1 MRLLPAFVLVLLA
14 SGARGQTPSDT
25 LALPSVRVEA
35 ARSEGG
41 IARAPFSVAV
51 VERGIVERSA
61 NAGAGLE
68 DALRTLPGLYV
79 ADRENAALGE
89 RLIVRG
95 QGYRSAF
102 GVRGVQVVL
111 DGIPLTLADGQ
122 AVLGVVDPALVRRA
136 EIVRGPA
143 SALWGNGSGGVLFLD
158 TVPQEASGAE
168 AQVTGGS
175 FGLVRASG
183 EGTARL
189 GAGRA
194 GLAVSRTER
203 TGYRDYSAQEVYRAR
218 GFVDMPIARGTDLR
232 VLAALEDSPLL
243 QHPGALT
250 LEQLGEN
257 RRQAEA
263 RYPGTNSGKRSTQ
276 GQLSARVRA
285 TTPEAT
291 YSATAYGVAR
301 DLRNPLPFAYIGV
314 DRLAGGVRLSAE
326 RDLGPLALAVGA
338 DGAVQRDDRFNAPN
352 ENGEPGAVRDLDQL
366 ETVASGGLFAR
377 AGLPVA
383 GPLRAEV
390 ALRADRVRFQ
400 ADDRLLDDGDQSG
413 SRTLGAF
420 SPQIGLAY
428 RTPSVLAFASFAT
441 GFQTPTT
448 TELVNRPE
456 GGGGFNPAVGPQ
468 RSSGVEV
475 GARGLILGRALV
487 DVALYSMVVRDGLAP
502 FEGDDGRTF
511 YANRERTTH
520 RGLEAFAEWSPLA
533 GVGAT
538 VTYAWTRL
546 RFASG
551 SASGDGT
558 DELDG
563 NALPGVPEHRAA
575 ARLRF
580 SRGGFFL
587 APEAS
592 VRSRLWAD
600 DANTAEASGAV
611 TFDLALGHSGIRAGG
626 ATLLPFVRIQNVL
639 DAQAVGSVAIN
650 ARGGRFYEPAPG
662 RGVSAGLSVRL

>member
-1 MRLLPAFVLVLLA
+1 MRRLLTLTLLLAA
-14 SGARGQTPSDT
+14 SGARGQAPAPDT

-35 ARSEGG
+35 TRSEGG

-51 VERGIVERSA
+51 IERGITERSA

-68 DALRTLPGLYV
+68 TALRSLPGLFV

-122 AVLGVVDPALVRRA
+122 AVLGVVDPETVRRA

-158 TVPQEASGAE
+158 TVPPEDTAT
-168 AQVTGGS
+168 AQLTGGAY
-175 FGLVRASG
+175 GLIRASG
-183 EGTARL
+183 EGATRL
-189 GAGRA
+189 GAGRV

-218 GFVDMPIARGTDLR
+218 GFADLPLSLRADLR
-232 VLAALEDSPLL
+232 ILAALEESPLL

-250 LEQLGEN
+250 LEDLETD
-257 RRQAEA
+257 RRQAET
-263 RYPGTNSGKRSTQ
+263 RYVDSNSGKRSTQ
-276 GQLSARVRA
+276 GQLSARLRA
-285 TTPEAT
+285 VTPEAT
-291 YSATAYGVAR
+291 YSATAYGIAR

-314 DRLAGGVRLSAE
+314 DRLAGGLRLSAE
-326 RDLGPLALAVGA
+326 RDLGPLAVALGA
-338 DGAVQRDDRFNAPN
+338 DGAVQRDSRFNAPN

-377 AGLPVA
+377 AGLPLA
-383 GPLRAEV
+383 GPLRAEA
-390 ALRADRVRFQ
+390 ALRADRVRFS
-400 ADDRLLDDGDQSG
+400 ADDRLLSDGDQSG

-420 SPQIGLAY
+420 SPQVGLSY
-428 RTPSVLAFASFAT
+428 RSRGVLAFASFAT

-456 GGGGFNPAVGPQ
+456 GGGGFNAEVGPQ
-468 RSSGVEV
+468 RSSGVEL
-475 GARGLILGRALV
+475 GARGVILGRALV
-487 DVALYSMVVRDGLAP
+487 DVAVYSLVVRDGLAP
-502 FEGDDGRTF
+502 FEGEDGRTF

-533 GVGAT
+533 DVRAT
-538 VTYAWTRL
+538 ATYAYSRL
-546 RFASG
+546 RFAS
-551 SASGDGT
+551 AHGT

-563 NALPGVPEHRAA
+563 NTLPGVPEHRLS
-575 ARLRF
+575 ARIRF

-600 DANTAEASGAV
+600 DANTADASGAV
-611 TFDLALGHSGIRAGG
+611 VLDLALGHEGLRAGG

-639 DAQAVGSVAIN
+639 DAQTVGSVAIN
-650 ARGGRFYEPAPG
+650 ARGGRYYEPAPG